1 MEKEFR
7 KKLNAIFTIFST
19 MKAEWINAFILATRD
34 TFSKMLSVQVEASK
48 PFIFAEKENIKDISG
63 MIGLSGTIRGAV
75 VIGFPEGSALKA
87 ASKFIGENFTQLGP
101 DVSDAV
107 GELVNIIAGY
117 VKKFIQNEKFGI
129 SLPSIARG
137 QKHTVYMPSN
147 IPTIVIPFNS
157 DIGPFVLEAAL
168 AEGQQNA

>member
-1 MEKEFR
+1 
-7 KKLNAIFTIFST
+7 

-34 TFSKMLSVQVEASK
+34 TFSKMLNVQVEASK
-48 PFIFAEKENIKDISG
+48 PYLYTEMVNMKDISG

-75 VIGFPEGSALKA
+75 VIGFPEESALKA

-137 QKHTVYMPSN
+137 RKHMVYMPSG
-147 IPTIVIPFNS
+147 IPTIVIPFSCPAVGN
-157 DIGPFVLEAAL
+157 FVLEAAL
-168 AEGQQNA
+168 AEGQNV

>member
-1 MEKEFR
+1 
-7 KKLNAIFTIFST
+7 
-19 MKAEWINAFILATRD
+19 MKAEWINAFILATND
-34 TFSKMLSVQVEASK
+34 TFSKMMGMKVEAGK
-48 PFIFAEKENIKDISG
+48 PYLMNEEMNNKDISG

-75 VIGFPEGSALKA
+75 VMGFPEKSALNVVN
-87 ASKFIGENFTQLGP
+87 KFLGEKYEQLGP

-137 QKHTVYMPSN
+137 PKHMVFMPKYA
-147 IPTIVIPFNS
+147 PTIVIPFNS
-157 DIGPFVLEAAL
+157 ECGTFVLEAAL
-168 AEGQQNA
+168 AEGQ

>member
-1 MEKEFR
+1 
-7 KKLNAIFTIFST
+7 
-19 MKAEWINAFILATRD
+19 MKAEWINAFIMATKD
-34 TFSKMLSVQVEASK
+34 TFSKMIMLPVEAGK
-48 PFIFAEKENIKDISG
+48 PYLLSEEVNVKDISG

-75 VIGFPEGSALKA
+75 VIGFPEDSAIKVVN
-87 ASKFIGENFTQLGP
+87 KFLGETFTQLGP

-137 QKHTVYMPSN
+137 SKHMVYMPKYA
-147 IPTIVIPFNS
+147 PTIVIPF
-157 DIGPFVLEAAL
+157 DTEFGPFVLEAAL
-168 AEGQQNA
+168 AEG

>member
-1 MEKEFR
+1 
-7 KKLNAIFTIFST
+7 

-34 TFSKMLSVQVEASK
+34 TFSKMAMLQVEAGK
-48 PFIFAEKENIKDISG
+48 PYLFTDTVNMKDISG

-75 VIGFPEGSALKA
+75 VIGFPEQSALNVVN
-87 ASKFIGENFTQLGP
+87 KFIGENFTQLSAE
-101 DVSDAV
+101 VSDGV

-137 QKHTVYMPSN
+137 SKHVVFMPKYA
-147 IPTIVIPFNS
+147 PTIVIPFNS
-157 DIGPFVLEAAL
+157 ELGPFVLEAAL